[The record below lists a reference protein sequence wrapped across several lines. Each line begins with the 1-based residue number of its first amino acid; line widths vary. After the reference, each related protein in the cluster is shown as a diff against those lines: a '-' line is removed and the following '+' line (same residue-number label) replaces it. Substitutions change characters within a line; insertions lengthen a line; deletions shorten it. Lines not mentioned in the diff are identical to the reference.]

1 MAAGI
6 LLAAGESARMGRTKP
21 LLPWGDATLIEY
33 QVNEMLGAGL
43 ERVIVA
49 LGDAWQE
56 VKPYLTAPN
65 VEVII
70 NEAYRESKASSLRA
84 AAACLLDEDEAVA
97 ILSVDQPRPR
107 DILARLLAAHDAG
120 TALVTLPAYRGRR
133 GHPTVL
139 AGALIPEL
147 RNVVDET
154 LGLRGLIERH
164 EGLLREVPFDTPVVL
179 IDLNTPDE
187 YRRAHELFFGW
198 PPPAL

>member
-33 QVNEMLGAGL
+33 QVGEMLAAGL
-43 ERVIVA
+43 ERVVVA
-49 LGDAWQE
+49 LGDAWQD
-56 VKPYLTAPN
+56 VKPHLTAPN
-65 VEVII
+65 VEVVI

-84 AAACLLDEDEAVA
+84 AAACLLDEDEAVV

-107 DILARLLAAHDAG
+107 DVLTRLLAAHEGGA
-120 TALVTLPAYRGRR
+120 ALITVPAYRGRR
-133 GHPTVL
+133 GHPAVL

-154 LGLRGLIERH
+154 RGLRGLIERH
-164 EGLLREVPFDTPVVL
+164 EASLREVPFDTPIVL
-179 IDLNTPDE
+179 IDMNTPDE
-187 YRRAHELFFGW
+187 YRRAHELFLGW
-198 PPPAL
+198 PPPDV

>member
-21 LLPWGDATLIEY
+21 LLPWGDTTLIEH
-33 QVNEMLGAGL
+33 QVDEMLAAGL
-43 ERVIVA
+43 ERVIVV

-56 VKPYLTAPN
+56 VKPYLTAPA
-65 VEVII
+65 VEVVI

-84 AAACLLDEDEAVA
+84 AAACLLDEDEAAV
-97 ILSVDQPRPR
+97 ILSVDQPRSS
-107 DILARLLAAHDAG
+107 DVLIRLLAAHEAG
-120 TALVTLPAYRGRR
+120 AALITVPAYRGRR

-139 AGALIPEL
+139 AGSLIPEL

-154 LGLRGLIERH
+154 LGLRGLLERH
-164 EGLLREVPFDTPVVL
+164 EGSLRDVSFDTPVVL
-179 IDLNTPDE
+179 IDLNTPEE

-198 PPPAL
+198 TPPDA

>member
-21 LLPWGDATLIEY
+21 LLPWGETTLIEY
-33 QVNEMLGAGL
+33 QVSEMLSAGL
-43 ERVIVA
+43 ERVIVV

-56 VKPYLTAPN
+56 VKPYLTAPA
-65 VEVII
+65 VEVVI

-84 AAACLLDEDEAVA
+84 AAACLLDEDEAAV

-107 DILARLLAAHDAG
+107 DVLARLLAAHEAG
-120 TALVTLPAYRGRR
+120 AALITVPAHRGRR

-164 EGLLREVPFDTPVVL
+164 QASLREVPFDTPIVL
-179 IDLNTPDE
+179 IDLNTPEE
-187 YRRAHELFFGW
+187 YSRAHELFFGW
-198 PPPAL
+198 PPPGL

>member
-6 LLAAGESARMGRTKP
+6 LLAAGESARMGRAKP
-21 LLPWGDATLIEY
+21 LLPWGDTTLIEY

-43 ERVIVA
+43 ERLIVA
-49 LGDAWQE
+49 LGDTWQD
-56 VKPYLTAPN
+56 VKPHLTAPN
-65 VEVII
+65 VEVVI

-84 AAACLLDEDEAVA
+84 AAACLLDEDEAAV

-107 DILARLLAAHDAG
+107 DVVARLLATREAG
-120 TALVTLPAYRGRR
+120 TSLITVPVHRGRR

-164 EGLLREVPFDTPVVL
+164 QDSLREVPFDTPIVL
-179 IDLNTPDE
+179 IDLNTPEE

-198 PPPAL
+198 SPPV

>member
-6 LLAAGESARMGRTKP
+6 LLAAVESARMGRPKP
-21 LLPWGDATLIEY
+21 LLPWDDTTLIEF
-33 QVNEMLGAGL
+33 QVEEMLGAGL

-65 VEVII
+65 VEVVI

-84 AAACLLDEDEAVA
+84 AAACLLDEDEGAVVM
-97 ILSVDQPRPR
+97 SVDQPRPR
-107 DILARLLAAHDAG
+107 DVLARLLAAHDAG
-120 TALVTLPAYRGRR
+120 TALITVPAHRARR
-133 GHPTVL
+133 GHPAIL

-147 RNVVDET
+147 RNVMDET

-164 EGLLREVPFDTPVVL
+164 EGSLREVSFDTPIVL
-179 IDLNTPDE
+179 IDLNTPEE
-187 YRRAHELFFGW
+187 YRRAHELLFGW
-198 PPPAL
+198 SPPDA